1 MTDTEFYSR
10 LPEGT
15 KKPTDKDFDV
25 IDFVYCYHPS
35 IDPVKGKDQIA
46 KLYSEF
52 GMRIIWDMF
61 DTAKRAQE
69 IDIDNDRRHLRLQI
83 EELDKEYATLKQGG
97 ITKSVGGS
105 A

>member
-1 MTDTEFYSR
+1 MTNLEFCIR

-69 IDIDNDRRHLRLQI
+69 IDNERRHLRLQI
-83 EELDKEYATLKQGG
+83 EKLDKEYSILKQGRC
-97 ITKSVGGS
+97 SQ
-105 A
+105 